1 MTGISIGLDFGT
13 SNSGVAVYDGKLL
26 QVLPIDQTNVTPE
39 VIKTVIYIT
48 KDYKHYIGQEAIN
61 VYYRDNIDRPRRFVK
76 KWIGETDFVAAEMF
90 YVRDVYMEVDE
101 LTPGRLIQYI
111 KTGLRSDG
119 YQGTR
124 VFDKFYS
131 LEQIITLYL
140 QSLKERAEHI
150 LQDEI
155 DYVVLGRPVKFYDD
169 PEMDRKSEE
178 TLKQAALQAGF
189 KNVGFEFEP
198 IAAALYYETTLTTP
212 QNALIFDFGGGTLD
226 ITVMRLGEPG
236 RRHVYATGGIGIAG
250 SDFDRLII
258 QKQMLEHFGKGRFP
272 EDPRIESLID
282 ALAEWQVLPQ
292 LSTPQIRTLLQ
303 RTMKKCPVP
312 TRIKA
317 LESII
322 YNDLAF
328 SFYNK
333 VEAAKIA
340 LSEQS
345 AALFRMEKSDIHIWE
360 LLTRWRFEQDME
372 ELADKIQNC
381 LLDTLAASGLKIEEI
396 DIAIKTGGSSNIPYF
411 SDMLEKIFGSE
422 HVISSNAFSS
432 VTAGLGIRAFEDK
445 HPIH

>member
-13 SNSGVAVYDGKLL
+13 SNSGVSVYDGKKLHI
-26 QVLPIDQTNVTPE
+26 LPIDQTNVTPE

-76 KWIGETDFVAAEMF
+76 KWIGETDFVASEMF

-124 VFDKFYS
+124 VFEKYYS
-131 LEQIITLYL
+131 LEEIITLYL
-140 QSLKERAEHI
+140 QSLKERAENI
-150 LQDEI
+150 LQDQI
-155 DYVVLGRPVKFYDD
+155 DHVVLGRPVKFYDD
-169 PEMDRKSEE
+169 PDMDRKSEE
-178 TLKQAALQAGF
+178 TLKQAAMQAGF
-189 KNVGFEFEP
+189 KEVGFEFEP
-198 IAAALYYETTLTTP
+198 IAAALYYETTLSVP

-226 ITVMRLGEPG
+226 ITVMRLGERG
-236 RRHVYATGGIGIAG
+236 NRKVYATGGIGIAG

-272 EDPRIESLID
+272 DDPRIESLID

-292 LSTPQIRTLLQ
+292 LSTPQIRSLLQ
-303 RTMKKCPVP
+303 RTMKTSQVP
-312 TRIKA
+312 ARLKA
-317 LESII
+317 LETII

-345 AALFRMEKSDIHIWE
+345 AALFMMEESDIHIWE

-381 LLDTLAASGLKIEEI
+381 LLETLAASGLQIEDI

-411 SDMLEKIFGSE
+411 AEMLEKIFGSE

-432 VTAGLGIRAFEDK
+432 VTAGLGIRAYEDK
-445 HPIH
+445 HPG